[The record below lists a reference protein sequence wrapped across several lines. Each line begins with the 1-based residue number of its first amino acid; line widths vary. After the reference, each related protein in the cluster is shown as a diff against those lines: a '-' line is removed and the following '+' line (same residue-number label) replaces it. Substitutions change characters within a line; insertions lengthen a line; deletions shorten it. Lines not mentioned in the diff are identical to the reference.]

1 VLGHLEQAAGERA
14 TFTLVAGPT
23 AGSPVDYSA
32 AYRVAAGAARLR
44 RAQRPGGFV
53 DVRNIGLS
61 ALLLETGT
69 PEALQRFADRM
80 LDPVVAHDDRRGGDL
95 VATLRLWLNAG
106 CSTPEAAAALV
117 VHPNT
122 IGYRLA
128 RIEQLTGRSLRQP
141 ETRLELQLALTVRDV
156 VRWGEP
162 PSGATH
168 DRSSRPR
175 L

>member
-1 VLGHLEQAAGERA
+1 
-14 TFTLVAGPT
+14 
-23 AGSPVDYSA
+23 
-32 AYRVAAGAARLR
+32 
-44 RAQRPGGFV
+44 
-53 DVRNIGLS
+53 
-61 ALLLETGT
+61 LETGT

-95 VATLRLWLNAG
+95 VATLRLWLTVG

-141 ETRLELQLALTVRDV
+141 QTRLELQLALTVRDV
-156 VRWGEP
+156 VQ
-162 PSGATH
+162 SGDPAPGARRIH
-168 DRSSRPR
+168 DDQPSRPR

>member
-1 VLGHLEQAAGERA
+1 
-14 TFTLVAGPT
+14 
-23 AGSPVDYSA
+23 
-32 AYRVAAGAARLR
+32 
-44 RAQRPGGFV
+44 
-53 DVRNIGLS
+53 
-61 ALLLETGT
+61 
-69 PEALQRFADRM
+69 M

-95 VATLRLWLNAG
+95 VATLRLWLNVG

-162 PSGATH
+162 PSGPTH